1 MAVPIGNISTLWSY
15 RKELKI
21 VISAFLLI
29 LLLPVIAVIILT
41 QTGINIVS
49 DKLVSVDSSTNTVE
63 IHDPTSGK
71 VITTINSLMVWPVK
85 GVISLEFARPHLP
98 YQLFHTGIDIANA
111 EGKIGDDITPF
122 MEGTVTYAGQT
133 STGYGK
139 HIIIDHGDNITSLY
153 GHLDKVLV
161 YKGQTVKIG
170 DVVGKMGS
178 TGWSTGPHLHFQ
190 INVFGIPVNPRAFL
204 DKKEVVS
211 Q

>member
-1 MAVPIGNISTLWSY
+1 MAISIGTVFTLWSY

-21 VISAFLLI
+21 VIGTFLLI

-49 DKLVSVDSSTNTVE
+49 GKLVSVDSSTNTVE

-71 VITTINSLMVWPVK
+71 IITTINSPMIWPVK
-85 GVISLEFARPHLP
+85 GVTSLEFARPHLP

-111 EGKIGDDITPF
+111 ERKIGDDITPF
-122 MEGTVTYAGQT
+122 MDGTVTYAGQT
-133 STGYGK
+133 ATGYGK

-161 YKGQTVKIG
+161 YKGQKVKIE
-170 DVVGKMGS
+170 DVIGKMGS

-190 INVFGIPVNPRAFL
+190 INVFGIPVNPRTFL
-204 DKKEVVS
+204 DKI
-211 Q
+211 